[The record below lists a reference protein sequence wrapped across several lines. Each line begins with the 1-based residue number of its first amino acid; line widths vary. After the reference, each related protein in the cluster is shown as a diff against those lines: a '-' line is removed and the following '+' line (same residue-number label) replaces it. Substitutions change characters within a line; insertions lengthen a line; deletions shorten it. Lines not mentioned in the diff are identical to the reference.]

1 MTAKEIIAYMES
13 LQNEEQRRVLMGF
26 FKTGPGE
33 YGEGDE
39 FLGLKVP
46 QTREVVKAA
55 WKDFPLDEVPELL
68 MSKWHEVRLCGLLI
82 LVAKFERLTKRAA
95 ARTPLECTERTGT
108 ARTPLECTERTGTE
122 RTPLECTETIK
133 TPLECAEEAIRG
145 RDEILTMY
153 LQYAERANNWD
164 LVDLSVPKILGHWL
178 LLPTNLSPLPTI
190 PEHSSPTRSLSPH
203 RGGDPLQIA
212 YKRQVLD
219 ELAQSD
225 NLWKQ
230 RMSMVCSWKTSQ
242 MGDPS
247 WCLRYAEIHLH
258 HPHDLMHKAV
268 GWMLREMGKRCSM
281 DLLRDFL
288 RQHAHEMPRTML
300 RYAIEKMSEQE
311 RQYWMAIPQDFA
323 PAKNS
328 KANRFAGIPVSD
340 FVEMILMGDDEAMY
354 YLLHDRLKRPLH
366 ERYEAYNNCLFDDYE
381 DVIDDFFLN
390 LRECGRYPY
399 EPLQRIK
406 KKESFETWLLNT
418 FRNYLRNR
426 AEAEG
431 GVISSQPNCEAHA
444 LIAGEGSISDEEKIR
459 VVSQLIAY
467 AHQVFYPRG
476 RFIFLR
482 SLLTMLNKQRAVPNK
497 EMAEALD
504 MSDLAYRVAVY
515 RMKQNV
521 RHFRNRLHK
530 GETLRLDEEH
540 QQMAD
545 NINRDFI
552 HLYPMLFRIYLEC
565 IDTLKTSTAVKDLR
579 QQYLEERGFAVHE
592 PDADSPIRVRI
603 PAFWEK
609 LNRWMTT

>member
-1 MTAKEIIAYMES
+1 MMTAKEIIAYMES

-26 FKTGPGE
+26 FKTGPAE

-46 QTREVVKAA
+46 QTREVVKNV
-55 WKDFPLDEVPELL
+55 WKDFPLSEVPELL
-68 MSKWHEVRLCGLLI
+68 MNRWHEVRLCGLLI
-82 LVAKFERLTKRAA
+82 LVAKFEKLATKR
-95 ARTPLECTERTGT
+95 LEN
-108 ARTPLECTERTGTE
+108 
-122 RTPLECTETIK
+122 
-133 TPLECAEEAIRG
+133 EEKAIRR

-153 LQYAERANNWD
+153 LQYAEQANNWD
-164 LVDLSVPKILGHWL
+164 LVDLSVHKILGHWL
-178 LLPTNLSPLPTI
+178 LLPTNL
-190 PEHSSPTRSLSPH
+190 
-203 RGGDPLQIA
+203 GDRD
-212 YKRQVLD
+212 YKIKVLD
-219 ELAQSD
+219 DLAQSD

-230 RMSMVCSWKTSQ
+230 RMSIVCSWKTSQ

-281 DLLRDFL
+281 ELLREFL

-300 RYAIEKMSEQE
+300 RYAIEKMSEKERQE
-311 RQYWMAIPQDFA
+311 RMGLTPNPSPRGEGNFKGEGNYVGKVI
-323 PAKNS
+323 KY
-328 KANRFAGIPVSD
+328 AGVPVPD
-340 FVEMILMGDDEAMY
+340 FVEMILKGDDEAMY
-354 YLLHDRLKRPLH
+354 YLLHDRLKHPLH
-366 ERYEAYNNCLFDDYE
+366 EHYEAYSNHLCDDYE
-381 DVIDDFFLN
+381 DVIDDFFLY

-399 EPLQRIK
+399 EPLKHIK
-406 KKESFETWLLNT
+406 KKNAFETWLLNT
-418 FRNYLRNR
+418 FRNYLSNR

-431 GVISSQPNCEAHA
+431 QGFSLQGNCEAHA
-444 LIAGEGSISDEEKIR
+444 FIADAGSINDEEKIR

-467 AHQVFYPRG
+467 AHQVFYPRR

-497 EMAEALD
+497 DMAEALE

-521 RHFRNRLHK
+521 RHFRNRLLK
-530 GETLRLDEEH
+530 GETLRLDDEH

-545 NINRDFI
+545 SINCDFI
-552 HLYPMLFRIYLEC
+552 HLYPTLFRIYLEC

-609 LNRWMTT
+609 LNRWITR

>member
-1 MTAKEIIAYMES
+1 MTAKEIISYMES
-13 LQNEEQRRVLMGF
+13 LQNEEQRRILMGF

-46 QTREVVKAA
+46 QTREVVKNV
-55 WKDFPLDEVPELL
+55 WKEFPLSEVPELL
-68 MSKWHEVRLCGLLI
+68 MNRWHEVRLCGLLI
-82 LVAKFERLTKRAA
+82 LVAKFEKQATKR
-95 ARTPLECTERTGT
+95 LENDED
-108 ARTPLECTERTGTE
+108 
-122 RTPLECTETIK
+122 
-133 TPLECAEEAIRG
+133 AIRG
-145 RDEILTMY
+145 RDEILIMY
-153 LQYAERANNWD
+153 LQYAEQANNWD
-164 LVDLSVPKILGHWL
+164 LVDLSVHKILGHWL
-178 LLPTNLSPLPTI
+178 LLPTNLGN
-190 PEHSSPTRSLSPH
+190 R
-203 RGGDPLQIA
+203 D
-212 YKRQVLD
+212 YKIKVLD
-219 ELAQSD
+219 GLAKSD

-230 RMSMVCSWKTSQ
+230 RMSIVCSWKTSQ

-268 GWMLREMGKRCSM
+268 GWMLREMGKRVSM

-300 RYAIEKMSEQE
+300 RYAIEKMSEKE
-311 RQYWMAIPQDFA
+311 RQEWMGLTPSPSLTPNPSPRGDGNFKGEGNYVGKVI
-323 PAKNS
+323 KY
-328 KANRFAGIPVSD
+328 AGVPVPD
-340 FVEMILMGDDEAMY
+340 FVEMILKGDDEAMY
-354 YLLHDRLKRPLH
+354 YLLHDRLKHPLH
-366 ERYEAYNNCLFDDYE
+366 EHYEAYSNHLCDDYE
-381 DVIDDFFLN
+381 DVIDDFFLY

-399 EPLQRIK
+399 EPLKHIK
-406 KKESFETWLLNT
+406 KKDAFETWLLNT
-418 FRNYLRNR
+418 FRNYLSNR

-431 GVISSQPNCEAHA
+431 QGFSLQGNCEAHA
-444 LIAGEGSISDEEKIR
+444 FIADAGSINDEEKIR

-497 EMAEALD
+497 DMAEALE

-521 RHFRNRLHK
+521 RHFRNRLLK
-530 GETLRLDEEH
+530 GETLRLDDEH

-545 NINRDFI
+545 SINCDFI
-552 HLYPMLFRIYLEC
+552 HLYPTLFRIYLEC

-609 LNRWMTT
+609 LNRWITI